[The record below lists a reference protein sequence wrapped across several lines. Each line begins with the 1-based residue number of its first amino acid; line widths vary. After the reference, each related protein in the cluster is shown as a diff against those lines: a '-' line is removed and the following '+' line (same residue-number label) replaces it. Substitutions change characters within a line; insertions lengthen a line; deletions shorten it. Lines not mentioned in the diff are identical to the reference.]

1 MKRSLRMV
9 VAAAL
14 ACSVLAALAAVA
26 IAHTVRFDSTVT
38 ISFQRSHHNEADS
51 FSGRVISLKGA
62 CERHRT
68 VAVKRRLDGPDD
80 LVGTDVTNRDGE
92 WELQL
97 ASPPPAGTYYARA
110 RRKVLRHT
118 ASHLHICKP
127 AVSHDLEVKGK
138 P

>member
-14 ACSVLAALAAVA
+14 ACSALAALAVVA
-26 IAHTVRFDSTVT
+26 LAHTVRFDSTVT
-38 ISFQRSHHNEADS
+38 ISFQRGHHNEADT
-51 FSGRVISLKGA
+51 FSGRVISVKGA

-68 VAVKRRLDGPDD
+68 VAVKRRLDGPDA
-80 LVGTDVTNRDGE
+80 LVGTDVTNRDGK

-97 ASPPPAGTYYARA
+97 ASTPPGTYYARA
-110 RRKVLRHT
+110 RRKVLLHT
-118 ASHLHICKP
+118 ANHLHVCKP
-127 AVSHDLEVKGK
+127 AVSHDLKVKGK